1 MKSPEKMS
9 VRERSFAR
17 VKRMSRDA
25 AVMTIKLAT
34 DGAPIGDLII
44 NGAGHF
50 AVSAQNQ
57 MKIMKLNRDIDTLKR
72 KFTSASNA
80 HSAALTA
87 CTEVKR
93 KFVDSVLNLQS
104 VKLMCVQTIPNLFK
118 GTRVVNSKHDPSV
131 TYKIAEVNKVEVAIG
146 GQITASH
153 RDFYNDK
160 VKAYKAA
167 LGVTKGHFDKFNKLM
182 DEQNELAKEI
192 ESLTQQM
199 KKLDVDTD
207 ELTQQVQ
214 AEFSNLQ
221 NQANRP

>member
-57 MKIMKLNRDIDTLKR
+57 MKIMKLNREIDALKK
-72 KFTSASNA
+72 KFTTASDA
-80 HSAALTA
+80 HSAVFSA
-87 CTEVKR
+87 CTETKR

-118 GTRVVNSKHDPSV
+118 GIRVVKSKHDPSV
-131 TYKIAEVNKVEVAIG
+131 TYKISEINKVEVAIG
-146 GQITASH
+146 GTITASH
-153 RDFYNDK
+153 RDFYNEK

-167 LGVTKGHFDKFNKLM
+167 LTATKDHFDKFNKLM
-182 DEQNELAKEI
+182 DEQNELDKEI

-207 ELTQQVQ
+207 ALSEQVQ
-214 AEFSNLQ
+214 AEFSSLQ